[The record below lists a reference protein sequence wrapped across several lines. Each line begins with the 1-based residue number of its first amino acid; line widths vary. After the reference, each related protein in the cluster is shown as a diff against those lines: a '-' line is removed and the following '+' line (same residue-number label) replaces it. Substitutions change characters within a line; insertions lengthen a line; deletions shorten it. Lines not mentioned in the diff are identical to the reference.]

1 MKIVEKLIAFGGLA
15 LIGCISLLVS
25 CNPEVITPTPGNYII
40 QGDQDTGP
48 AFSADGNFI
57 AYLHDDATS
66 NSATAYAT
74 GLYFIDRN
82 GNNRKLVLLGVHLD
96 PAWSPDGQWLV
107 FSSLGVIQK
116 CKTNGDSLTT
126 FKGLSNLKYPQFY
139 FPDWSADGKNILFDN
154 PFPSDGG
161 GIFQIASNFINAKRL
176 FGLDPFGR
184 IRRDPDLSPD
194 ESQFVFIKAG
204 PEESIGEIYKI
215 DTLGKTEIRLTQ
227 NTRYDRSPTWSPD
240 GLRIAW
246 SSNIRLTLMKN
257 DGTGQIEIGY
267 GNTPSWSINNE
278 IVFSHAN
285 ADYTKEVL
293 YTILPDGSNK
303 KQITF

>member
-1 MKIVEKLIAFGGLA
+1 MKIAEKLIAFGGLV

-25 CNPEVITPTPGNYII
+25 CNPEGITPTPGNYII

-57 AYLHDDATS
+57 AYLHDDANS

-74 GLYFIDRN
+74 GLYIIDRN

-139 FPDWSADGKNILFDN
+139 YPDWSADGKHLLFNNPTEGGGGYSDPSRILQMLVDFLRLINGLEEIQNYLQKEAILFLEGE
-154 PFPSDGG
+154 PLK
-161 GIFQIASNFINAKRL
+161 IA
-176 FGLDPFGR
+176 
-184 IRRDPDLSPD
+184 
-194 ESQFVFIKAG
+194 
-204 PEESIGEIYKI
+204 
-215 DTLGKTEIRLTQ
+215 TGKCISL
-227 NTRYDRSPTWSPD
+227 
-240 GLRIAW
+240 I
-246 SSNIRLTLMKN
+246 
-257 DGTGQIEIGY
+257 
-267 GNTPSWSINNE
+267 
-278 IVFSHAN
+278 H
-285 ADYTKEVL
+285 
-293 YTILPDGSNK
+293 
-303 KQITF
+303 